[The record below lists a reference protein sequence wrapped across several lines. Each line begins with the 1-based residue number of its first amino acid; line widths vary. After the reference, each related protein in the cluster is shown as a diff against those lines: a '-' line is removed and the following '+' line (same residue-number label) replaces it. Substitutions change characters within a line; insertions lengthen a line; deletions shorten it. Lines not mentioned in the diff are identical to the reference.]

1 MKKTILIVAGCLLVL
16 VAAGLV
22 WLSRIGIN
30 FSEGICIAADN
41 ESYLVVLDRSPIVMC
56 ARWGDGDIFD
66 DLETG
71 DRIFIIHDRI
81 AESYP
86 GRTGVYVCI
95 KLGESYEEDIPTD
108 MIEQLKELGWI
119 ATE

>member
-1 MKKTILIVAGCLLVL
+1 MKKNILIVTGCLLVL
-16 VAAGLV
+16 VAAGFV

-30 FSEGICIAADN
+30 LSEGICIAAEN
-41 ESYLVVLDRSPIVMC
+41 GSHLVVLDGSPIVMR

-71 DRIFIIHDRI
+71 DRIFIVHDGI

-86 GRTGVYVCI
+86 GRTGVYGFI
-95 KLGESYEEDIPTD
+95 KLGEGYEEDIPTD

-119 ATE
+119 VNE